1 MILLSAGG
9 FFQEFNFDTLLALI
23 SCITGVVALFL
34 GGAAYKNCRII
45 KDSFNE
51 KKGFEDNSQDHSQH
65 AAGDIINNN
74 TGISDTQLMTF
85 TTALSTLSNDNF
97 SKAMDQMY
105 ATFRMQTDENMKQ
118 IVSEAE
124 RIVRDSKWQIAG
136 YTKVDWINI
145 YFESAKNASDT
156 YMQGAWAKV
165 LAIEMAAPG
174 SFSFKTLDVLKNLSS
189 KEFQIFEKLASL
201 ELHHA
206 IIKGDYLDAL
216 GLNWETLQRLKDFGL
231 ISLDGSQRTAAV
243 QPNGSVSQLICQ
255 SHVINIS
262 NNNADKQE
270 LKTSCYLLTAPA
282 QELLP
287 LISQKCTDLD
297 AIKIAEA
304 IVKSDAKKQFTIS
317 LHRINWMLPNGQIN
331 YQSSNLLDNH

>member
-1 MILLSAGG
+1 M
-9 FFQEFNFDTLLALI
+9 
-23 SCITGVVALFL
+23 
-34 GGAAYKNCRII
+34 
-45 KDSFNE
+45 
-51 KKGFEDNSQDHSQH
+51 
-65 AAGDIINNN
+65 
-74 TGISDTQLMTF
+74 
-85 TTALSTLSNDNF
+85 
-97 SKAMDQMY
+97 
-105 ATFRMQTDENMKQ
+105 
-118 IVSEAE
+118 
-124 RIVRDSKWQIAG
+124 
-136 YTKVDWINI
+136 
-145 YFESAKNASDT
+145 
-156 YMQGAWAKV
+156 

-206 IIKGDYLDAL
+206 IIEGDYLGTL
-216 GLNWETLQRLKDFGL
+216 GLDWETLQRLKDFGL
-231 ISLDGSQRTAAV
+231 ISLDGSQRTVAV
-243 QPNGSVSQLICQ
+243 QPNGTVNQLICQ

-262 NNNADKQE
+262 NNNADKQD

-317 LHRINWMLPNGQIN
+317 LHRINWMLPNGQFN